1 MLVCR
6 IMMHPT
12 PPAQLSESGL
22 LCTER
27 TQVSLLGR
35 LCIALAL
42 ESGRRLHFM
51 QQIADGKLTGG
62 TALIRDIIFRRQFIL
77 RVAGGKR
84 TAKHQT
90 SHLATSS
97 PPPRP
102 PDVKHTA
109 SHVPIDV
116 VTKAFDGSGFM
127 LMLRFIANRFG
138 NAMSHRGLTLQEKI
152 ARSFAW
158 AYDDEAD
165 GRGIDKAPCRG

>member
-1 MLVCR
+1 
-6 IMMHPT
+6 MMHPT
-12 PPAQLSESGL
+12 PPTHTFRSL
-22 LCTER
+22 LCTKR
-27 TQVSLLGR
+27 TQVSLLGS

-42 ESGRRLHFM
+42 ESGHRGHRHFM
-51 QQIADGKLTGG
+51 QQMADGKFTGG
-62 TALIRDIIFRRQFIL
+62 TALIRESGHREQFIL

-90 SHLATSS
+90 SHLTTSS

-102 PDVKHTA
+102 PDVKHMA

-138 NAMSHRGLTLQEKI
+138 NGDVISWVNFAGEDREELCLGL
-152 ARSFAW
+152 
-158 AYDDEAD
+158 
-165 GRGIDKAPCRG
+165 